1 MKKKLVFPLLSTGL
15 LVSAVGCARPGEF
28 GYTPAYTAKERGNII
43 ARAWDNDGKQL
54 SDDIDSLLMLRPQS
68 RLTPWN
74 MR

>member
-1 MKKKLVFPLLSTGL
+1 MTKKLVYPMLAAALV
-15 LVSAVGCARPGEF
+15 VSAVGCARPGEF
-28 GYTPAYTAKERGNII
+28 GYTPAYTAKERYNII

-54 SDDIDSLLMLRPQS
+54 SDDIDSLLLLRPQS